1 MPAGM
6 KYETAPAITREVCDE
21 TTIYRINDGGM
32 DLDKSNL
39 PADGW
44 LPELA
49 PLYRDK
55 AERKAHVCLRVKVL
69 EEAGTSV
76 KKVKVAKNPLLNG
89 TFVKAGMYLSDGT
102 NVITV
107 SSVDTSHDG
116 YDEITAAADF
126 TATLNAGAVLVEA
139 KSLSEAAAKYV
150 PNCLSYGVRKISE
163 ISTVA
168 CIGRVFGIVEDELY
182 IPVTEADKEALGDRF
197 MFI

>member
-1 MPAGM
+1 MAAGM

-76 KKVKVAKNPLLNG
+76 KKVKVAKNPLLNA
-89 TFVKAGMYLSDGT
+89 TFIKAGMYLSDGT

-107 SSVDTSHDG
+107 SSVDTSKDG
-116 YDEITAAADF
+116 YDEITAAANF

-139 KSLSEAAAKYV
+139 KSNSDATSKYV

>member
-6 KYETAPAITREVCDE
+6 KYETAPAVLREVCDE

-39 PADGW
+39 PAEGW

-49 PLYRDK
+49 PIYRDK
-55 AERKAHVCLRVKVL
+55 AERKAHVCLRIKVL
-69 EEAGTSV
+69 EQASTSV
-76 KKVKVAKNPLLNG
+76 KEIKVAKNPLING
-89 TFVKAGMYLSDGT
+89 TFIKAGMYLSDGT

-107 SSVDTSHDG
+107 SSVGTSNDA
-116 YDEITAAADF
+116 YDMITASANLSAQ
-126 TATLNAGAVLVEA
+126 LNAGDVLVEA
-139 KSLSEAAAKYV
+139 KSSSEADAKYV
-150 PNCLSYGVRKISE
+150 PNCLSYGTRKISE

-168 CIGRVFGIVEDELY
+168 CVGRVLGILEDELY
-182 IPVTEADKEALGDRF
+182 IPVTEEDKEALGDRF

>member
-1 MPAGM
+1 MPAGI
-6 KYETAPAITREVCDE
+6 KYETVPAILREVCDE

-32 DLDKSNL
+32 DLDKANL
-39 PADGW
+39 PDEGW

-55 AERKAHVCLRVKVL
+55 AERKAYACLRVKVL

-89 TFVKAGMYLSDGT
+89 TFLKAGMYLSDGT

-107 SSVDTSHDG
+107 SSVDTSNDG
-116 YDEITAAADF
+116 YDEITAAANF
-126 TATLNAGAVLVEA
+126 TATLNAGDVLMEA
-139 KSLSEAAAKYV
+139 KSSSEAEAKYL
-150 PNCLSYGVRKISE
+150 PNCFSFGTRKISE
-163 ISTVA
+163 ISTVT
-168 CIGRVFGIVEDELY
+168 CIGRVFGIIEDDLY
-182 IPVTEADKEALGDRF
+182 IPVTEADKEALGARF

>member
-1 MPAGM
+1 MPAGI
-6 KYETAPAITREVCDE
+6 KYETAPAVMREVCDE

-32 DLDKSNL
+32 DLDKTNL
-39 PADGW
+39 PVDGW

-55 AERKAHVCLRVKVL
+55 AERRAHVCLRVKVL
-69 EEAGTSV
+69 EEAATSV
-76 KKVKVAKNPLLNG
+76 KVVKVAKNPLVNG
-89 TFVKAGMYLSDGT
+89 TFLKAGMYLSDGT
-102 NVITV
+102 NVISV
-107 SSVDTSHDG
+107 AAVDTSKEG
-116 YDEITAAADF
+116 YDEITAAENF
-126 TATLNAGAVLVEA
+126 TAALTVGAILVEA
-139 KSLSEAAAKYV
+139 KSDSDPAAKYT
-150 PNCLSYGVRKISE
+150 PNCLSYGVRKLSD